1 MIKVES
7 IKDNRF
13 KSDAVKIRCNVKISM
28 PDNLMPI
35 AEKVYTAELV
45 SIFKQLERT
54 DPEILLGALE
64 VYKEELKND

>member
-35 AEKVYTAELV
+35 AEEVYIAELV
-45 SIFKQLERT
+45 TIFKQLERI
-54 DPEILLGALE
+54 DPEILLVALE
-64 VYKEELKND
+64 DYMEELKK